1 MTLAL
6 EGFSGIG
13 EALLFMVACI
23 VTSNFIFS
31 RALGVL
37 PFSANGDRVKAAAGM
52 GLMVAA
58 VMTLTSF
65 FGFVIYQWILAPLSA
80 TYLATICFLAVIA
93 ALTLAGQAVLKKSNP
108 DLGLYFPL
116 VMGNSAV
123 LGVVAL
129 NTLGQYDLLKSV
141 LSGAFG
147 GIGFLVAIVL
157 IIGVRER
164 LATSKVPE
172 AFRGF
177 PITLVSAGLMSL
189 AFMGFMGIVK

>member
-23 VTSNFIFS
+23 ITSNFVFS

-37 PFSANGDRVKAAAGM
+37 PFSAKGDHVKAAAGM
-52 GLMVAA
+52 GVFVAI
-58 VMTLTSF
+58 VMTLASLL
-65 FGFVIYQWILAPLSA
+65 GFAIYQWILVPFEL
-80 TYLATICFLAVIA
+80 TYLATICFLVLIA
-93 ALTLAGQAVLKKSNP
+93 AVTLISQAILKKDNP
-108 DLGLYFPL
+108 TGLFFPL

-123 LGVVAL
+123 LGVVLL
-129 NTLGQYDLLKSV
+129 NTIGQFDLVKSV

-157 IIGVRER
+157 IVGVRER
-164 LATSKVPE
+164 LETSKVPK
-172 AFRGF
+172 ALRGF

-189 AFMGFMGIVK
+189 AFMGFMGVVGH

>member
-1 MTLAL
+1 MML

-37 PFSANGDRVKAAAGM
+37 PFSANGDHVKAAAGM
-52 GLMVAA
+52 GLMVTI
-58 VMTLTSF
+58 VMALVSF
-65 FGFVIYQWILAPLSA
+65 LGFAIYQWVLVPLEA
-80 TYLATICFLAVIA
+80 TFFMTICLLAVIA
-93 ALTLAGQAVLKKSNP
+93 AVALAGQAILKKSNP
-108 DLGLYFPL
+108 DLARYFPL

-123 LGVVAL
+123 LGVVLL
-129 NTLGQYDLLKSV
+129 NTMGQYDLLKSV
-141 LSGAFG
+141 LSGTFA
-147 GIGFLVAIVL
+147 GIGFLVAMVL
-157 IIGVRER
+157 IVGVRER
-164 LATSKVPE
+164 LATSKVPQ

-189 AFMGFMGIVK
+189 AFMGFLGVVGH